1 MCNTS
6 SPTLNKPLLLHV
18 KWSEQ
23 IWIMWLSYG
32 VPGVVRPTP
41 MTKHMRLPRLGLGMV
56 NQTFPQQHLTLG
68 IQCNPKLKTLETK
81 KFLHLQRN
89 TSQALVHRSR
99 YPDKNSKQAN
109 YPFFIWEVLLAK
121 IGAAKS
127 INCELRGIIRPNDQI
142 HTAAPK
148 GSY

>member
-1 MCNTS
+1 MDNVVILWRPGRSETHSNDKAYEAAKTGFRHGKSDLSPATS
-6 SPTLNKPLLLHV
+6 D
-18 KWSEQ
+18 
-23 IWIMWLSYG
+23 
-32 VPGVVRPTP
+32 
-41 MTKHMRLPRLGLGMV
+41 
-56 NQTFPQQHLTLG
+56 
-68 IQCNPKLKTLETK
+68 TLETK

-89 TSQALVHRSR
+89 TSQALIHRSR